1 MFGKGLLIGILVC
14 VIGASALFF
23 IDTEVAVTERVKL
36 DKSSF
41 YILDEIVDLE
51 KFQEWDPRAV
61 KDSLI
66 TVEFI
71 GVPGIGMKA
80 ITKGKKGVFVN
91 EYEVLNIVPLS
102 SAKIVLRLKGGNE
115 LVYDFEVKDLE
126 RGSELT
132 WKVNFTAPLFV
143 SLVGVEEK
151 IQNEFK
157 KGFEVLKER
166 LKSSI

>member
-1 MFGKGLLIGILVC
+1 MFGKGLLIGILMCIV
-14 VIGASALFF
+14 GASALFF
-23 IDTEVAVTERVKL
+23 IDTEISVSEKVKL

-71 GVPGIGMKA
+71 GAPGVGMRA

-91 EYEVLNIVPLS
+91 EYEVLNIEPLA
-102 SAKIVLRLKGGNE
+102 SAEVVLRLKGGNE
-115 LVYDFEVKDLE
+115 LRYNFEVKDLE
-126 RGSELT
+126 GGSELT
-132 WKVNFTAPLFV
+132 WKVKFTAPLFA

-151 IQNEFK
+151 IQDEFK
-157 KGFEVLKER
+157 KGFEVLKEK
-166 LKSSI
+166 LKSSN